1 MIQFTQVA
9 KAFGTQQVVQD
20 VTFTIHPGERV
31 GVVGPNGAGKSTL
44 FEMLSGH
51 IQPDKGEVSF
61 PSSLRL
67 GYVHQQLHD
76 VPAETTLI
84 GYTEHAMPELTAMH
98 DEMERLGHAL
108 TDATGEEQ
116 TRLLNRLGTLQTEY
130 EHQGGYELR
139 TRAETIL
146 SGLGFQV
153 SRFNDS
159 FASFSGGWKIRSEL
173 ARNLVSR
180 PDVLLLDEPTNYLDV
195 PAVEWLRDY
204 LKNYPGT
211 LLLISHDRYLLN
223 SLTSVTLEVMGGR
236 VTRYPGNYAQYVQD
250 RESRHDQLIAQ
261 KRNLDRRKEQLE
273 RFVDRFKAKATKAA
287 QAQSRQKMLD
297 KLEDVEIPQIFVK
310 APRIILPD
318 PPRSGQEVV
327 RLEKATFSYDG
338 KHNILDGI
346 DLRLDRGEKAAFVG
360 LNGMGKTT
368 LLRLIAG
375 QMTLRSGKLVI
386 GHGVCMGYQSQDY
399 AETMDPQRT
408 VYETVRAVSSDR
420 SEGELRS
427 MLGGFGF
434 SGEAIDKQ
442 VQVLSGGEKVRLALA
457 RLLLRP
463 NNFLLLD
470 EPTTHLD
477 IYARESLEEALRNY
491 QGTLCLVSH
500 DIAFVRNLATSIFAL
515 TPGVVTRYYGNYD
528 YYREKLAEQTS
539 RDRQQAEAM
548 QAAAQAA
555 QAAKAH
561 AAMKASLST
570 IAPATADAGG
580 IGTAPTLNRRDRK
593 REEAQIRAFFSKD
606 RRRWEEAVA
615 KHENTIA
622 ELETEQEGL
631 YAALA
636 EAKPGT
642 DFEAINKR
650 LVDIKHDMDSAAWA
664 WEEASRALDNV
675 LQRQEERLAAL
686 G

>member
-1 MIQFTQVA
+1 MIQFTQVS
-9 KAFGTQQVVQD
+9 KAFGTQQVIQEA
-20 VTFTIHPGERV
+20 TFTIHPGERV

-44 FEMLSGH
+44 FEMLSGNVV
-51 IQPDKGEVSF
+51 PDKGDVSY

-67 GYVHQQLHD
+67 GYVHQQVHD
-76 VPAETTLI
+76 VPAGISLI
-84 GYTEHAMPELTAMH
+84 NYTENALPELNVMH
-98 DEMERLGHAL
+98 DEMSRLEHAL
-108 TDATGEEQ
+108 TGATGDEQ
-116 TRLLNRLGTLQTEY
+116 TRILNRLGNLQTEF
-130 EHQGGYELR
+130 EHLGGYELR
-139 TRAETIL
+139 NRAEATL
-146 SGLGFQV
+146 SGLGFAV
-153 SRFNDS
+153 SRFDDP

-173 ARNLVSR
+173 ARILVSR

-297 KLEDVEIPQIFVK
+297 KLEDVDIPQITVK
-310 APRIILPD
+310 PPRIILPL

-327 RLEKATFSYDG
+327 RLEKACYSYDG
-338 KHNILDGI
+338 KTKVLDNV
-346 DLRLDRGEKAAFVG
+346 DLHLDRGEKAAFVG

-375 QMTLRSGKLVI
+375 QMPLGSGKLVI
-386 GHGVCMGYQSQDY
+386 GHNVTIGYQSQDY

-408 VYETVRAVSSDR
+408 VYETVRAVSTDR

-434 SGEAIDKQ
+434 PGDAIEKQ

-477 IYARESLEEALRNY
+477 IYAREALEDALRNY

-500 DIAFVRNLATSIFAL
+500 DITFVRNLATTIFAL
-515 TPGVVTRYYGNYD
+515 TPGAVTRFFGNYD
-528 YYREKLAEQTS
+528 YYRQKLAEQ
-539 RDRQQAEAM
+539 DAAEKQQAAVAAA
-548 QAAAQAA
+548 AAAQAKSA
-555 QAAKAH
+555 TLAKAVNSGATSVADPAL
-561 AAMKASLST
+561 AA
-570 IAPATADAGG
+570 
-580 IGTAPTLNRRDRK
+580 APTLNRRDRK
-593 REEAQIRAFFSKD
+593 REEAQVRAFFSKD

-615 KHENTIA
+615 
-622 ELETEQEGL
+622 LQEGTITALEEEQNGL
-631 YAALA
+631 YEALA
-636 EAKPGT
+636 KAEPGT
-642 DFEAINKR
+642 DFEALNKR
-650 LVDIKHDMDSAAWA
+650 LTDIKREMDNAAWA

-675 LQRQEERLAAL
+675 LQRQDERLAAL
-686 G
+686 GNKD

>member
-9 KAFGTQQVVQD
+9 KAFGTQQVIQEA
-20 VTFTIHPGERV
+20 TFTVHPGERV

-44 FEMLSGH
+44 FEMLSGN
-51 IQPDKGEVSF
+51 IMPDKGELSY

-67 GYVHQQLHD
+67 GYVRQQLHD
-76 VPAETTLI
+76 VPADISLI
-84 GYTEHAMPELTAMH
+84 NYTENALPELNAMH
-98 DEMERLGHAL
+98 DEISRLEHTLA
-108 TDATGEEQ
+108 AVTGDEQ
-116 TRLLNRLGTLQTEY
+116 TRILNRLGALQTEY
-130 EHQGGYELR
+130 EHLGGYELR
-139 TRAETIL
+139 TRAEATL
-146 SGLGFQV
+146 SGLGFAV
-153 SRFNDS
+153 ARFDDP
-159 FASFSGGWKIRSEL
+159 FTTFSGGWKTRSEL
-173 ARNLVSR
+173 ARILVSR

-204 LKNYPGT
+204 LKSYSGT

-273 RFVDRFKAKATKAA
+273 RFVERFRAKATKAA

-297 KLEDVEIPQIFVK
+297 KLEDVDIPQVTVK
-310 APRIILPD
+310 PPRIILPV

-327 RLEKATFSYDG
+327 RLEQACFSYDG
-338 KHNILDGI
+338 KNKVLDKV
-346 DLRLDRGEKAAFVG
+346 DLSLDRGEKAAFVG

-375 QMTLRSGKLVI
+375 RMPLSSGKLVI
-386 GHGVCMGYQSQDY
+386 GHNVTIGYQSQDY

-408 VYETVRAVSSDR
+408 VYETVRAVSADR
-420 SEGELRS
+420 SEGELRN

-434 SGEAIDKQ
+434 PGEAIEKQ

-477 IYARESLEEALRNY
+477 IYAREALEDALRNY

-500 DIAFVRNLATSIFAL
+500 DITFVRNLATTIFAL
-515 TPGVVTRYYGNYD
+515 TPGAVTRYFGNYD
-528 YYREKLAEQTS
+528 YYRQKLAEQ
-539 RDRQQAEAM
+539 DAAEKQ
-548 QAAAQAA
+548 QAAAVVATATPTKAA
-555 QAAKAH
+555 PSTKATN
-561 AAMKASLST
+561 ADAEL
-570 IAPATADAGG
+570 APATA
-580 IGTAPTLNRRDRK
+580 PTKSRRDRK
-593 REEAQIRAFFSKD
+593 REEAQIRSYFSKD
-606 RRRWEEAVA
+606 RRKWEEAVA
-615 KHENTIA
+615 LQENTITALEEEQNSLYETLAKA
-622 ELETEQEGL
+622 E
-631 YAALA
+631 
-636 EAKPGT
+636 PGT
-642 DFEAINKR
+642 DFETINKR
-650 LVDIKHDMDSAAWA
+650 LADIKREMDDAAWA

-675 LQRQEERLAAL
+675 LQRQEERLAAI
-686 G
+686 GNKD